1 MTQASR
7 VMTLTIGSA
16 ALAVMLAGCGG
27 SASTT
32 AQNSSSA
39 PVGLTTSGQFTVCSD
54 LTYPPMDYFE
64 NGTTGK
70 EIGFDMD
77 AARAVAKEWGVELK
91 VLNTAFASTIP
102 AMEAGRCD
110 AAWSGMFI
118 NDDRLAAADAV
129 PYLEASTS
137 IAVPAG
143 NPKNIKSLDDLAGLR
158 AAVSAGGAVSKQLH
172 AASDELV
179 KKGLSAVKTSEY
191 PGGSEYAALISGKED
206 VAVDLDIAVRLAA
219 EKSGTLEEIAG
230 VFPETSTFGVYVK
243 KGSSMGPAILTAW
256 SNVVKSGEAAKVAKE
271 YNIKESN
278 VVTPTTVMSR

>member
-1 MTQASR
+1 MVPASR
-7 VMTLTIGSA
+7 ITAFTTGAA
-16 ALAVMLAGCGG
+16 ALAVVLAGCG
-27 SASTT
+27 SASTSTQNT
-32 AQNSSSA
+32 AGA
-39 PVGLTTSGQFTVCSD
+39 PEGLTTPGQLTVCSD

-110 AAWSGMFI
+110 VAWSGLFI

-129 PYLEASTS
+129 PYLASSVS

-158 AAVSAGGAVSKQLH
+158 AAVSAGGAVSKQLR
-172 AASDELV
+172 AASEDLV
-179 KKGLSAVKTSEY
+179 KKGLSPAKISEY

-219 EKSGTLEEIAG
+219 EKSGSLEEISGA
-230 VFPETSTFGVYVK
+230 FPGTTNFGVYVK

-256 SNVVKSGEAAKVAKE
+256 SSVVSSGEAARIAKK
-271 YNIKESN
+271 YNISETN
-278 VVTPTTVMSR
+278 VVTPTSVLSR